1 MDNEEM
7 AREIAKSA
15 HAFAD
20 PIDFEKLVKDGLLIK
35 KGKSFYAPDLEALP
49 EVVSRRIKEV
59 VSTKNGL
66 RVTFYKESK
75 SLKKLAGKL
84 SHYLE

>member
-15 HAFAD
+15 HAFAE
-20 PIDFEKLVKDGLLIK
+20 PIDFDRLIKDGLLIK
-35 KGKSFYAPDLEALP
+35 KGKSFYAPNLKALP
-49 EVVSRRIKEV
+49 ETVSRRIKEIA
-59 VSTKNGL
+59 STKNGF

-75 SLKKLAGKL
+75 PLKKLASQL
-84 SHYLE
+84 SDYLE